1 MTGSPDERKPKD
13 PSTWMGATRDRVG
26 SLTDYF
32 LAGAERYTP
41 EALRQAASE
50 AGFSPDEIDEA
61 HGRAIERRRDEELAG
76 PIRRRARRIVL
87 VAYGLVY
94 AAFVAA
100 FLTVAYRLGAG
111 IIAIIILTLVLLI
124 ALSISLAWVTSRH
137 PSEDQVEGAL
147 AVMLAVPFVLLIA
160 VAGLCVAGTTP
171 GSYGIF

>member
-1 MTGSPDERKPKD
+1 MTGPSQEQKPKD
-13 PSTWMGATRDRVG
+13 PAIWMGDTSDRVM
-26 SLTDYF
+26 SLSDYF

-41 EALRQAASE
+41 EALRLAASD
-50 AGFSPDEIDEA
+50 AGFSPEEIDQA
-61 HGRAIERRRDEELAG
+61 YRRASERQRDEEIAG

-87 VAYGLVY
+87 AAYGLVY

-111 IIAIIILTLVLLI
+111 IIALVILTLVLLI
-124 ALSISLAWVTSRH
+124 ALSISLAWVRGRH

-147 AVMLAVPFVLLIA
+147 AAMLAVPFVLLVA

-171 GSYGIF
+171 GSFGLF